1 MKGRVGLVAG
11 IACSCLLAA
20 GCQGVSIK
28 KIGGGPSVSSA
39 GRRERIGR
47 WGWPGSG
54 QLQAPPPLRGSASSY
69 ADGSNLSDP
78 DVLLARA
85 DASYRAGL
93 DARRTSRDVAARY
106 QVDALADASEALVGL
121 LAEPG
126 ARTSDPRTTGARI
139 LLDAAQGEFLRVTS
153 GRRVRLDEAWRAG
166 LAEKG
171 IGLTVVRDAEFL
183 SPESFD
189 EFLFVDDYAI
199 KNLDHQYKTEGVG
212 VPLIALRKF
221 DLRQIEGRQG
231 EEKFLMPRQV
241 YPMTALLKLEP
252 PTPNRP
258 GEPYALR
265 LELHDPLVERRVEL
279 GGRSEP
285 LATDLTTPLVYH
297 FVQSPLPILQ
307 EIGLLDPQWL
317 EKLAGL
323 YMLHPYEPGKIPV
336 VLVHGLRSSP
346 AAWMKVIND
355 LRGDQALRDR
365 YQFWL
370 FMYPTGT
377 PFPVSA
383 ARLRKGLDELRE
395 VVDPTRS
402 DKALDRTVLIGHSMG
417 GLISKM
423 MIERSGDEL
432 WKLIGRRPFEELQ
445 ATPEH
450 RELLRR
456 VFFFEPHPSIARVVF
471 VATPHRGS
479 ELGDQFI
486 GRLADRLIRLPI
498 SLRMLYKTLLAQN
511 GPDFF
516 TPEIRDGGLPSS
528 IDELRPDNRL
538 LKTLATLPRKPG
550 VPVHSIIGQ
559 EDPVLPIEQGS
570 DGIVPYTSS
579 HLNWAASELVVP
591 GDHVCQDTP
600 ETIRELRRIL
610 YLHLGKVAPDAG
622 PPGPKAEANAGREDR
637 GPLRP
642 IRAATDAIRTPAH
655 GLE

>member
-1 MKGRVGLVAG
+1 MGWRGGWEAWIVL
-11 IACSCLLAA
+11 ACVLAT

-39 GRRERIGR
+39 GRRERISRWVDPDAGR
-47 WGWPGSG
+47 PG
-54 QLQAPPPLRGSASSY
+54 APPPLRGSASGGM
-69 ADGSNLSDP
+69 DGPNLSDP

-85 DASYRAGL
+85 VASYQAGL
-93 DARRTSRDVAARY
+93 DARRTSRDVDARY
-106 QVDALADASEALVGL
+106 QVDALADASGALVGL

-126 ARTSDPRTTGARI
+126 GRGPDPRAAEARV
-139 LLDAAQGEFLRVTS
+139 LLDAAQAEFLRVTS
-153 GRRVRLDEAWRAG
+153 GRRVRLDEGWRAG
-166 LAEKG
+166 LAEKN
-171 IGLTVVRDAEFL
+171 IRLTIARDAEFL

-199 KNLDHQYKTEGVG
+199 KHLPHEYKTEGIG

-221 DLRQIEGRQG
+221 DLRQIAGRKG

-241 YPMTALLKLEP
+241 YPMTALLKLDP
-252 PTPNRP
+252 PTSDLP
-258 GEPYALR
+258 GEPYGLR
-265 LELHDPLVERRVEL
+265 LELHDPLLEQKVEL

-355 LRGDQALRDR
+355 LRGDPALRDR

-377 PFPVSA
+377 PFPISA

-395 VVDPTRS
+395 VIDPARA
-402 DKALDRTVLIGHSMG
+402 DKALDRSVLVGHSMG

-450 RELLRR
+450 REMLRR
-456 VFFFEPHPSIARVVF
+456 IFFFEPHPSIARVVF
-471 VATPHRGS
+471 IATPHRGS
-479 ELGDQFI
+479 DLGDQFI
-486 GRLADRLIRLPI
+486 GRLADRLIRLPL
-498 SLRMLYKTLLAQN
+498 SLRMLYRTLLAQN

-516 TPEIRDGGLPSS
+516 TPEIREGGLPSS

-538 LKTLATLPRKPG
+538 LKTLASLPRKPG
-550 VPVHSIIGQ
+550 VRVHSIIGQ
-559 EDPVLPIEQGS
+559 EDPNLPIEQGS
-570 DGIVPYTSS
+570 DGVVSYTSS
-579 HLNWAASELVVP
+579 HLDWAESELVVP

-600 ETIRELRRIL
+600 QTIEELRRIL
-610 YLHLGKVAPDAG
+610 YLHIGLKARRVGMPVGTEAKRMLDAV
-622 PPGPKAEANAGREDR
+622 NAASN
-637 GPLRP
+637 P
-642 IRAATDAIRTPAH
+642 RTPIW
-655 GLE
+655 